1 MSAAPP
7 LPKPS
12 LPAASPA
19 ASPWYEAI
27 VERVVPV
34 TPRTVGV
41 FLRASSSSSPSSATF
56 PSLAGQHLVVR
67 LTAPDGYAAQR
78 SYSIASAPGADRF
91 ELLIEKLE
99 DGEVSPFF
107 HDIVEAGDV
116 IEVRG
121 PLGGHFV
128 WCAAD
133 GGPLLLV
140 AGGSGIAP
148 LMAMVR
154 DWQRSP
160 STPLLLVY
168 SARTWDELALRDE
181 LIALQAR
188 VPEFTF
194 IAATTRG
201 IGQRPGDLD
210 RRLDDAALL
219 DILQRWGHAPRHAYV
234 CGANRFVEAVA
245 GGLLAAQVPAAA
257 IRTERYGGAG

>member
-1 MSAAPP
+1 MSMASSVPVP
-7 LPKPS
+7 V
-12 LPAASPA
+12 ASPV

-27 VERVVPV
+27 VERVVPA
-34 TPRTVGV
+34 TPRTVSV
-41 FLRASSSSSPSSATF
+41 FLRVPSRQPSA

-78 SYSIASAPGADRF
+78 SYSIASAPGAERV
-91 ELLIEKLE
+91 ELLIEKLD

-107 HDIVEAGDV
+107 HDIVQAGDA

-128 WCAAD
+128 WRAAD

-154 DWQRSP
+154 DWQRAP
-160 STPLLLVY
+160 ATPLLLVY
-168 SARTWDELALRDE
+168 SARSWDALAFRDE
-181 LIALQAR
+181 LTALQAR
-188 VPEFTF
+188 VPDFSF
-194 IAATTRG
+194 VAATTRG
-201 IGQRPGDLD
+201 APQRAGDLAH
-210 RRLDDAALL
+210 RLDDGALH
-219 DILQRWGHAPRHAYV
+219 DILQRWGHVPRQAYI

-245 GGLLAAQVPAAA
+245 GGLIAAQVPAAA